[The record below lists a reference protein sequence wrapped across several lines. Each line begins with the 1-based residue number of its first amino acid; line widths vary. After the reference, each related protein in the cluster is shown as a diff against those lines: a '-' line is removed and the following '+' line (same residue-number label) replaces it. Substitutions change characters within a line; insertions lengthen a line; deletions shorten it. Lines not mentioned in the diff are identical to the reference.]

1 VKAKILHLKTL
12 LERDPLR
19 TLICPTNEFEMNSVP
34 PQTDPTT
41 APRSVDDLPPEALA
55 LASRFFDAAR
65 TGQMDILEQGL
76 TRGLP
81 ANLTNDKGDTLVST
95 PRYERPWHLGFS
107 QAFLALFR
115 KDQSR

>member
-1 VKAKILHLKTL
+1 MKAETLHSETPLELDL
-12 LERDPLR
+12 LL
-19 TLICPTNEFEMNSVP
+19 TLICPTNELEMDSAP

-41 APRSVDDLPPEALA
+41 APRSADDLPPEALA

-81 ANLTNDKGDTLVST
+81 ANLTNDKGDTLVSF
-95 PRYERPWHLGFS
+95 P
-107 QAFLALFR
+107 
-115 KDQSR
+115 KI